1 MPRKPRGSPPGRAV
15 QSCMSHRLPVRASQ
29 PRPGAKLSPK
39 CTGGLNVLLIKLQAR
54 RSGSVGTTRDWR
66 SDALHLAP
74 SQSWPS
80 CGPAPKPPN
89 LWEPHFLCEHERR
102 MQPIGWGWLPW
113 GVGPWSGRK
122 AQRQARGL
130 LTALGAID
138 NPRPRHVQGPLGYL
152 CDTGPQQ
159 GRHGPWAVL
168 RRMLRKRRPTP

>member
-1 MPRKPRGSPPGRAV
+1 MFVFPDQCPLVGAPDHLCLHEVPRKPRGSPPGRAV

-80 CGPAPKPPN
+80 CGPAPSPPTSGS
-89 LWEPHFLCEHERR
+89 LTSFVSTRGGCSPSAGAGYPGE
-102 MQPIGWGWLPW
+102 WGH
-113 GVGPWSGRK
+113 
-122 AQRQARGL
+122 GL
-130 LTALGAID
+130 GG
-138 NPRPRHVQGPLGYL
+138 RPRGKQGDFLLP
-152 CDTGPQQ
+152 
-159 GRHGPWAVL
+159 
-168 RRMLRKRRPTP
+168 